1 MRVIDVIDLLNT
13 GKIVTIEFIKRTD
26 GDLRRMVCRKGE
38 DPENKLEPTR
48 HVNWWKSNLVPVYDE
63 EKKQMRSIPIE
74 GIRKIEIEGSWQEVT
89 TLPFWQVL
97 NKIEGDTYRV
107 KCRLSDRRGTIYL
120 PVEPKLVPFL
130 LPSKD
135 YERVLICSTMK
146 N

>member
-1 MRVIDVIDLLNT
+1 MKLIDVIDFLNT
-13 GKIVTIEFIKRTD
+13 GEIVRIEFVKRTD
-26 GDLRRMVCRKGE
+26 GTTRCMLCMVGD

-63 EKKQMRSIPIE
+63 ERKERRSIPIE
-74 GIRKIEIEGSWQEVT
+74 GIRKIEIKGSWHDVT

-97 NKIEGDTYRV
+97 TQIEGSTYEV
-107 KCRLSDRRGTIYL
+107 KCRLSDRRGTIQL
-120 PVEPKLVPFL
+120 VEPASVPFL

-135 YERVLICSTMK
+135 YERVVQCLTTK